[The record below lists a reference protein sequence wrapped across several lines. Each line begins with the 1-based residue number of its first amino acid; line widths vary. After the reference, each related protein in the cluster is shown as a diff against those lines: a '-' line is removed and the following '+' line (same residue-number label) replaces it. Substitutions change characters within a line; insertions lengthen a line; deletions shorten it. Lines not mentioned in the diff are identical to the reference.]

1 LTRLEQSPTQ
11 FDIALGYN
19 LDSLRKAG
27 GAYGHKDARSAGSAK
42 KEILIFMKK
51 ATFIGALLALTNI
64 CFSWQVRLIRTI
76 SIDERDLLIPSVF
89 AVLEDGNLLFTDLR
103 DQNHQIKV
111 FNEEGKLIKAWG
123 KMGPGPDEFE
133 GLGFLDYQ
141 DPYLAVADA
150 GKHRIHVFEKLEN
163 YEFKK
168 IGELLAWESDNDI
181 KIYDKYV
188 LLSGYIVSP
197 KGEEYVLFMRD
208 FNGKETKYV
217 LPNKNRFGATSTSEH
232 RKIKDEVSGISG
244 RNFLDVYQ
252 DTAFYVSDVRLRVV
266 VIDLRSMKIEF
277 IGKKPPDFRALA
289 MNKKTSD
296 ALMDPRSG
304 ISVEDILTKHSFV
317 NGVFADK
324 DIVGVLYVNRDKT
337 INNELFYVPRIQIYD
352 HSGKLLHGQTL
363 APFFTEERY
372 APFFYE
378 KDKRHL
384 YLLSTVSDVSAIKYV
399 IYEFSVEP

>member
-1 LTRLEQSPTQ
+1 
-11 FDIALGYN
+11 
-19 LDSLRKAG
+19 
-27 GAYGHKDARSAGSAK
+27 
-42 KEILIFMKK
+42 MKK
-51 ATFIGALLALTNI
+51 AALLCALLIFTNI
-64 CFSWQVRLIRTI
+64 GFSWQVKLMRTI
-76 SIDERDLLIPSVF
+76 SINERDLLIPSVF
-89 AVLEDGNLLFTDLR
+89 AVLEDGNFLFTDLR
-103 DQNHQIKV
+103 DNNRQIKV

-123 KMGPGPDEFE
+123 KFGPGPDEFT
-133 GLGFLDYQ
+133 GAGFLDYQ
-141 DPYLAVADA
+141 SPYLAVQDA

-163 YEFKK
+163 DEFRK
-168 IGELLAWESDNDI
+168 IGELLAWELNTHI

-188 LLSGYIVSP
+188 LLTGYIVSP
-197 KGEEYVLFMRD
+197 KGQGYSLFMRD

-217 LPNKNRFGATSTSEH
+217 LPTENRYGARSMSEH
-232 RKIKDEVSGISG
+232 LRIRNEVAGISAQE
-244 RNFLDVYQ
+244 FLDVYQ
-252 DTAFYVSDVRLRVV
+252 DTCFYVSDVRLRVA
-266 VIDLRSMKIEF
+266 VIDLKSMKIEF
-277 IGKKPPDFRALA
+277 IGKAPADFRALA

-296 ALMDPRSG
+296 ALLDARSG

-372 APFFYE
+372 APFFYK

-399 IYEFSVEP
+399 IYLFSVAP

>member
-1 LTRLEQSPTQ
+1 MGVS
-11 FDIALGYN
+11 
-19 LDSLRKAG
+19 SK
-27 GAYGHKDARSAGSAK
+27 
-42 KEILIFMKK
+42 MKK
-51 ATFIGALLALTNI
+51 MTFLSALLILTNI
-64 CFSWQVRLIRTI
+64 CFSWQVKLIRTI

-111 FNEEGKLIKAWG
+111 FNEEGKLIKGWG
-123 KMGPGPDEFE
+123 KFGPGPDEFE
-133 GLGFLDYQ
+133 GAGFLDYQ
-141 DPYLAVADA
+141 SPHLAVADA
-150 GKHRIHVFEKLEN
+150 GKHRVHVFEKLEN
-163 YEFKK
+163 DEFKK

-252 DTAFYVSDVRLRVV
+252 DTAFYVSDVRLRVA

-277 IGKKPPDFRALA
+277 IGKEPPDFRALA

-324 DIVGVLYVNRDKT
+324 DIVGVLYLNRDKT

-352 HSGKLLHGQTL
+352 HSGKLLHQQTL
-363 APFFTEERY
+363 APFFTEERC

-384 YLLSTVSDVSAIKYV
+384 YLLSTVSDASGIKYV

>member
-1 LTRLEQSPTQ
+1 
-11 FDIALGYN
+11 
-19 LDSLRKAG
+19 
-27 GAYGHKDARSAGSAK
+27 
-42 KEILIFMKK
+42 
-51 ATFIGALLALTNI
+51 
-64 CFSWQVRLIRTI
+64 
-76 SIDERDLLIPSVF
+76 
-89 AVLEDGNLLFTDLR
+89 
-103 DQNHQIKV
+103 
-111 FNEEGKLIKAWG
+111 
-123 KMGPGPDEFE
+123 MGPGPDEFG

-163 YEFKK
+163 YKFKK